1 MDEEAGKDAAI
12 EAEKQRLQMAAVLY
26 RALRSAEDDLANAR
40 PPTRAQLAEACHSKL
55 QYDFPIVNAAE
66 LNALTEEMAGEIA
79 EGTAPG
85 SFTYPVTSALINA
98 AVEGACKPAP
108 GAGSAPGISGKS
120 RKADDRDREDAGAG
134 GAGIEENSVDGG
146 AVRIAYQRLC
156 ATTLVHFT
164 SRVLAMPD
172 DEAEVALRRYD
183 GFGTEE
189 TASDVGDGAPML
201 DEADAQTPGEDDGR
215 EPPPGTHAAANPRN
229 DAADSDSDWEPMET
243 DPTEDERRA
252 DDPARSAPLPR
263 GGAKLSVDAKL
274 SHMLRR
280 LSRACVDGD
289 DVWRVSPHPALP
301 QLAPALVSL
310 TETLARCE
318 GRPARRA
325 ARRAPLRVL
334 RETWAATG
342 PPPRSDG
349 SIGRLLAALGFES
362 SRHGGGGVGAVMER
376 LGLDEDARGGD
387 EDVGLALEFLAYLC
401 VRLGGEALG
410 DFASAASSSAGKPTG
425 FGVGAAGHVWGHV
438 DAHIGVVAEKFDAL
452 AHVKA
457 TGDNSWQQKVGMCS
471 LIVAFHAAK
480 APGNANPGDVLTKTG
495 ALRALCAA
503 FIAPDNAAAPHSE
516 ALRRA
521 VLLVAAAA
529 PETVDFIAAV
539 PGLRSEVESRDEFRS
554 PEGSLA
560 AHGALWEL
568 LLPAGGTSRE
578 EAERSCAARLAPLLD
593 PRVPGAGGRG
603 GSSTALG
610 LLRAAQTAA
619 RGATPLWR
627 RGGSIDG
634 VLRDALTHLAA
645 TVSAGARARGGLS
658 VAGSRPRKA
667 TGSDDEGDDE
677 SRRDEDDSAAASD
690 PEMEKSREMASAA
703 LRVLKEIL
711 GAADGGGGRKCD

>member
-26 RALRSAEDDLANAR
+26 RALRSAEDDLVNAR

-66 LNALTEEMAGEIA
+66 LDALTEEMTAKIA

-85 SFTYPVTSALINA
+85 SFTYPVTSALVNA

-120 RKADDRDREDAGAG
+120 KEADSDRDREDAGAG
-134 GAGIEENSVDGG
+134 GAGTEPAVDGG

-172 DEAEVALRRYD
+172 DEAEVALRWYD
-183 GFGTEE
+183 GFDTEE
-189 TASDVGDGAPML
+189 TAPDVGDGAPTD

-215 EPPPGTHAAANPRN
+215 EPPGSHAAANPPN

-243 DPTEDERRA
+243 DLTVEDEQRA
-252 DDPARSAPLPR
+252 HDRAQPAPLPR
-263 GGAKLSVDAKL
+263 LGAKLSVDAKL

-289 DVWRVSPHPALP
+289 DVWRHSPHAALP

-310 TETLARCE
+310 TETLARSD

-325 ARRAPLRVL
+325 MRRAPLRVL
-334 RETWAATG
+334 REHWAAIG

-362 SRHGGGGVGAVMER
+362 SRNGGGNIGAVMER
-376 LGLDEDARGGD
+376 LGLDGDARGGD

-410 DFASAASSSAGKPTG
+410 DFASAAQSSAGKRTG
-425 FGVGAAGHVWGHV
+425 FGVGAAGHMWGHV

-457 TGDNSWQQKVGMCS
+457 TGDDSWQQRVGMCS

-503 FIAPDNAAAPHSE
+503 FTAPDNAAAPHSE

-529 PETVDFIAAV
+529 PEIVEFVVAV
-539 PGLRSEVESRDEFRS
+539 PGVRSEVESRDEFRGT
-554 PEGSLA
+554 EGSLA
-560 AHGALWEL
+560 AHGAMWEL
-568 LLPAGGTSRE
+568 LLPAPGTSRE
-578 EAERSCAARLAPLLD
+578 DAERSCATRLAPLLD
-593 PRVPGAGGRG
+593 PRRGGVGGGG
-603 GSSTALG
+603 GSSNALG

-627 RGGSIDG
+627 RGGAIDG

-645 TVSAGARARGGLS
+645 TVSAGARARGG
-658 VAGSRPRKA
+658 VVEGSRRRKT

-677 SRRDEDDSAAASD
+677 SRRDGDDSSAASD